1 MYNVVVIDDE
11 LLSLEIIENL
21 CSRFKFLNVISK
33 FNKSLEG
40 FDFVENNEVDLIILD
55 VEMPFMNGVDFVM
68 NLSRDIP
75 VIVVSSEKKYAF
87 DFIKYEFILGYLHKP
102 LNENKFEEM
111 ALKFL
116 HSKEKNTK
124 SQIVP
129 FDNKYLFINQNK
141 SIKRITLEDVYVIEA
156 RADYVYIKTIDKN
169 FITKSSLK
177 NILEKLP
184 SQYFFRVHKSFVVNM
199 TKISEINQGII
210 VVNNEHIPLSKANS
224 KSFFNKINCL

>member
-184 SQYFFRVHKSFVVNM
+184 SQYFFRVHKSFVVNI

>member
-40 FDFVENNEVDLIILD
+40 FDFVGNNEVDLIILD

-184 SQYFFRVHKSFVVNM
+184 SQYFFRVHKSFVVNI